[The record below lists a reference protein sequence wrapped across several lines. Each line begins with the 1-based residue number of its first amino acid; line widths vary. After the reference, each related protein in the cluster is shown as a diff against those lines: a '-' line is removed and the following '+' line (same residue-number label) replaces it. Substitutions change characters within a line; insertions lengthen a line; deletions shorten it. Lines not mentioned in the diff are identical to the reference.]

1 MSDVA
6 DKVAKAKKQVEE
18 LKKQVTKARGTP
30 IIDWYLFSFAH
41 YFHVLQ
47 SQSKTDIMD

>member
-18 LKKQVTKARGTP
+18 LKKQVTKARGKP
-30 IIDWYLFSFAH
+30 IIDRYLFSFAH
-41 YFHVLQ
+41 YFMSEK
-47 SQSKTDIMD
+47 SQSKTDMMD